1 MQNSNLIDVS
11 AEILKHFVQDKNYT
25 KIEILFELK
34 DVIKQKS
41 PIIVYICVI
50 FRIYLRFQT

>member
-34 DVIKQKS
+34 DVIK
-41 PIIVYICVI
+41 
-50 FRIYLRFQT
+50 